1 VAKDL
6 TAEVPAAS
14 EPLVRPAAPTVTAA
28 ERARRT
34 AYPYRFALAYL
45 ALALLAGIGIG
56 TTVMLLDRP
65 QEREVAWSSWQ
76 PVGRENSYPAQIA
89 DYVSPR
95 YRLEGGN
102 QLVGVLGGPAV
113 VQDLPIRAVLIQDES
128 STPTEPAEI
137 EAVLT
142 GNAVMY
148 TMCGTGENCSIA
160 GGEPNEERGRL
171 LRREALELAL
181 YTFKYVEDIDT
192 VIALLPVNLGDAER
206 DDDDTSAALFLQ
218 KKDFADA
225 LRKPLRETLVAG
237 TLPELTEIDPRE
249 SLVVDRLTRPH
260 LFIYDFQPTQDQAAI
275 LRLLPVR

>member
-14 EPLVRPAAPTVTAA
+14 EPLVRPSAATVSAGGPG
-28 ERARRT
+28 RH
-34 AYPYRFALAYL
+34 
-45 ALALLAGIGIG
+45 ALALVAGVGVG
-56 TTVMLLDRP
+56 MTVMLLDRP
-65 QEREVAWSSWQ
+65 KEEEVVWSEWQ

-89 DYVSPR
+89 DYVAPR
-95 YRLEGGN
+95 YRLQDGGP

-113 VQDLPIRAVLIQDES
+113 VQELPIRAVLIQHES
-128 STPTEPAEI
+128 STPTEPGEI

-148 TMCGTGENCSIA
+148 TMCGTGESCSIA
-160 GGEPNEERGRL
+160 GGAPSEERGRL

-181 YTFKYVEDIDT
+181 YTFKYVDDIDT
-192 VIALLPVNLGDAER
+192 VIALLPVNLGEAER

-218 KKDFADA
+218 KKDFRAA
-225 LRKPLRETLVAG
+225 LERPLHETLVAG
-237 TLPELTEIDPRE
+237 TLPELTEIDPKE